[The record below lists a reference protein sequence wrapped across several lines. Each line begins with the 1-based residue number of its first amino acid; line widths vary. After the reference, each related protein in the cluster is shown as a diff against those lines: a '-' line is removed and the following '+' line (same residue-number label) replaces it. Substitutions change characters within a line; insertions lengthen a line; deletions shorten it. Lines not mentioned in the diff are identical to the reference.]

1 MTTFNFVAKVGKT
14 TYTPKGFYY
23 QGKYVILVG
32 CVKEGHTVRRKFE
45 IKDVEIIVQ
54 ETRN

>member
-32 CVKEGHTVRRKFE
+32 CVKEGHTVRRKFD

-54 ETRN
+54 ENRN